1 MVKHALSIAL
11 IALLLSSCSSE
22 VGREVR
28 GAITTEN
35 VGFLLTESEVDEHGR
50 EGLSVYGDSVSFINR
65 ARENGAD
72 IENIEAWVGIDF
84 AERVDGARFTFSLL
98 DMVNPESAG
107 ARFSDFVEEFM
118 LVESEQGIGERFAG
132 LAPKIDHLDTVV
144 MFLVADKVALMTT
157 TISLTERSP
166 LMTSDQLVE
175 IARLVAPRII
185 P

>member
-84 AERVDGARFTFSLL
+84 AERVS
-98 DMVNPESAG
+98 
-107 ARFSDFVEEFM
+107 
-118 LVESEQGIGERFAG
+118 QGSR
-132 LAPKIDHLDTVV
+132 PK
-144 MFLVADKVALMTT
+144 
-157 TISLTERSP
+157 
-166 LMTSDQLVE
+166 
-175 IARLVAPRII
+175 
-185 P
+185 